1 MLQFRAR
8 LEEHLN
14 EFKQLNLRA
23 SVGDDISDI
32 EIVDQTVNFHALLR
46 QKNHF
51 IDPAAVSLAKRV
63 VTECE
68 NIALRLELRELK
80 IWKDFVSLLTH
91 DMWSLRSF
99 ALFVVCSLG
108 VTTTEEIAIPS
119 GETFQNTLRSCARR
133 VGVQKDEDGL
143 KRLMKF
149 AHHKCAIDAYDS
161 DLCDKNESRLNREGL
176 RIVERAWVLD
186 LATREIFNCLQNF
199 TDSEMEPTATLSLSD
214 ERLKAWTEKCVKGQL
229 GNEIL
234 GKLDQWSTTFALRPL
249 STYLAGGERGGCP
262 ADQKSDIPNYV
273 ARCAKNEKLSLDE
286 TAQAQFIFCFS
297 VVCQQRFG
305 FDWMRLC
312 FVPMVNPMQKLK
324 ILRLYADG
332 PDLRP
337 PPVVVQMT
345 RTSYRVIIKNP
356 NVSVAAR
363 DGFEAVKT
371 WCELTKKY
379 RDGFFSRKKNVIE
392 LIERILQH

>member
-14 EFKQLNLRA
+14 EFKELDRRA
-23 SVGDDISDI
+23 SVGDNICDV
-32 EIVDQTVNFHALLR
+32 EIIDKVVNFHALLR
-46 QKNHF
+46 QKNNF
-51 IDPAAVSLAKRV
+51 IDPAAITLARRV

-68 NIALRLELRELK
+68 NVALRLELRELN

-99 ALFVVCSLG
+99 ALFIVSSLG
-108 VTTTEEIAIPS
+108 ITTTEEITTLP
-119 GETFQNTLRSCARR
+119 GETFQNVLQSCASRI
-133 VGVQKDEDGL
+133 GVELDEERL
-143 KRLMKF
+143 KRLLKF
-149 AHHKCAIDAYDS
+149 VHHKCAIDAYDS
-161 DLCDKNESRLNREGL
+161 DMCDKNESRLHRDGL
-176 RIVERAWVLD
+176 RIVERVWVLD
-186 LATREIFNCLQNF
+186 LATRETLNCLQNF
-199 TDSEMEPTATLSLSD
+199 TEIELEPTVTLGLSD
-214 ERLKAWTEKCVKGQL
+214 DRLKNWTEKCVKGQL

-234 GKLDQWSTTFALRPL
+234 GKLDQWSTTFALQPL

-273 ARCAKNEKLSLDE
+273 ARCAKNQKLSLDE
-286 TAQAQFIFCFS
+286 MPQAQFVFCFS

-312 FVPMVNPMQKLK
+312 FVPMANPMQKLK

-337 PPVVVQMT
+337 PPIVVQT
-345 RTSYRVIIKNP
+345 KRTSYRVLMKNP

-363 DGFEAVKT
+363 DGFAAIKT

-379 RDGFFSRKKNVIE
+379 RDGFFSRKKNVTE
-392 LIERILQH
+392 LLERILQH